1 MDFSTEAFLENISY
15 GRISAVLISIKK
27 QAYATRRMMSEFHV
41 QRNVMM
47 MKDVAEEIACHYANL
62 WNALLRSKYEAM
74 TGPVVAIMKEC
85 VEDIYGHLSD
95 LILPSRLEIVDIN
108 RMEHRSASQQMYP
121 VRYFAHRS
129 DMGSHESRESY
140 DRPLRNGASVLS
152 FRCSRQGSTTQKLK
166 ISAEGT

>member
-1 MDFSTEAFLENISY
+1 
-15 GRISAVLISIKK
+15 
-27 QAYATRRMMSEFHV
+27 MSEFHV

-47 MKDVAEEIACHYANL
+47 MKDVAEEIACHYAKL
-62 WNALLRSKYEAM
+62 WNALLQSEYEAV
-74 TGPVVAIMKEC
+74 TGPVVAIMKES
-85 VEDIYGHLSD
+85 VEDIYDHLSD
-95 LILPSRLEIVDIN
+95 HILPSRLEIVDIN